1 MTSRE
6 KERKN
11 TKVYRTGSG
20 GEAFCDDFI
29 GVGREILV
37 FCRFVH
43 NTTTSAGETGAG
55 QAGTGMGS
63 LFFLFPRQK
72 IGRAFGVQTNFR
84 DWVWFLLLTFSCFF
98 VSLATNGGV
107 GSIYIQGARGW
118 NWYKQTLGYYFCVAI
133 TSLCLLSILFVSSS
147 LFRNL
152 MSLRVHLPPLFLL
165 SSP

>member
-11 TKVYRTGSG
+11 TKVYRTEGRGSVLRRLYRGRSGNFGLLSFRPQHHNKRRRDG
-20 GEAFCDDFI
+20 GGPGWDGD
-29 GVGREILV
+29 
-37 FCRFVH
+37 
-43 NTTTSAGETGAG
+43 GE
-55 QAGTGMGS
+55 S
-63 LFFLFPRQK
+63 FFLFPRQK

-152 MSLRVHLPPLFLL
+152 MYLRVHLPPLFLL

>member
-43 NTTTSAGETGAG
+43 NKRRRDGGGPGWDGDGE
-55 QAGTGMGS
+55 S
-63 LFFLFPRQK
+63 FFLFPRQQ

-98 VSLATNGGV
+98 VSYYKWEGV